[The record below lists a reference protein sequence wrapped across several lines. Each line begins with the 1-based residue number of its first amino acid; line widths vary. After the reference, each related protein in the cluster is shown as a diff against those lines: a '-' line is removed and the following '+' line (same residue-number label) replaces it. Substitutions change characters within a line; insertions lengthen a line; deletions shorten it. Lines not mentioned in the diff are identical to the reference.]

1 MAGGV
6 DADLLAEE
14 LKMSCTNVMLQCFDP
29 ESRLIYVL
37 GVMFR
42 ADSRVCGEI
51 LGITPEAYRQRLS
64 RIRGRMS
71 EFMKD
76 YCGLSG
82 SGKCSCGKRVGYAV
96 KTHRLNPHNLEYTVL
111 EQVKSELK
119 MAMEEMDQQSMV
131 FVVIEKNLDSFNLEI
146 VCGTCNNRYC
156 KSKYNTAIVL

>member
-37 GVMFR
+37 GVMFK

-131 FVVIEKNLDSFNLEI
+131 FAELPRYRSPKAVKEFLTNILTSENMAVIKKGE
-146 VCGTCNNRYC
+146 G
-156 KSKYNTAIVL
+156 